1 MLSLR
6 VEHTARQWRVRDDQ
20 DFAPPPAAYTLCH
33 LDASTEA
40 HLLGRPVALSLSVY
54 NLFNT
59 TYRDYLNAFRY
70 FAPEVGRNVA
80 LRLTVPFGQS
90 PAASSTL

>member
-1 MLSLR
+1 
-6 VEHTARQWRVRDDQ
+6 
-20 DFAPPPAAYTLCH
+20 
-33 LDASTEA
+33 
-40 HLLGRPVALSLSVY
+40 VALSLSVY

-90 PAASSTL
+90 PAASSTP